1 MADNVA
7 EPVGASA
14 GDRSVLRA
22 VLVAVGL
29 GLAGPILAL
38 VFSLPVSLLI
48 GAVTLPPLV
57 AIALLLIAGQYLAFG
72 GLAVGYLT
80 ALRDLDFAAVRDY
93 LGVEVPDVR
102 DLIVV
107 VGGWVLIF
115 GLLLVIGIVVQS
127 TGAETAENQAGQLA
141 EQIPSL
147 IPPLIV
153 AMFLV
158 VGPCEEILYRGVVQ
172 GRLREAL
179 GPVPSIL
186 LASATFA
193 VVHVGALTGGLNAR
207 LTTIAI
213 LFVPSLV
220 FGAAYEYTENLVVPA
235 LIHAIHN
242 SVLLALLWVTLQYAP
257 EETTASLVGTLVAAV
272 PL

>member
-7 EPVGASA
+7 ESVGAGA
-14 GDRSVLRA
+14 GDRSPIRA

-29 GLAGPILAL
+29 GIGGPILAF
-38 VFSLPVSLLI
+38 VFSLPVVVLV
-48 GAVTLPPLV
+48 GAVSVPPIV

-80 ALRDLDFAAVRDY
+80 ALRDLDLGAVRAY
-93 LGVEVPDVR
+93 LGIEVPDLR
-102 DLIVV
+102 DLLVV

-115 GLLLVIGIVVQS
+115 GLIIVIGIVVQYV
-127 TGAETAENQAGQLA
+127 GAETADNQAGELA
-141 EQIPSL
+141 QEIPAL

-186 LASATFA
+186 LASAVFA

-213 LFVPSLV
+213 LFVPSIV

-242 SVLLALLWVTLQYAP
+242 SVLLALLWVTIRYAP
-257 EETTASLVGTLVAAV
+257 DGASGAIVAPFLAAIPV
-272 PL
+272 